1 MFLNAK
7 YQNIGRL
14 RVSKIKHRTKEALL
28 HLHFNYVQSEI
39 ALSRKKNP
47 RDLQFYVSLLVA
59 QQLSLCFTVCVDR
72 KERESDEPGDH
83 FAAGPSLLERRPA
96 FSRRLLSIV
105 NRLSPA
111 TLPRWKSALE
121 AKGRNFQIAIP
132 PGHSP
137 LFTGCCFSL
146 VAAVALIHFP
156 SYGGGRSR
164 RHEKAVG
171 TFRAE
176 TGETNTYHES
186 SLACVS
192 RNTFFPLYFPVW
204 SRRHDANE
212 HVLVFLFFS
221 QS

>member
-132 PGHSP
+132 PGHSL

-146 VAAVALIHFP
+146 
-156 SYGGGRSR
+156 GRRRVDSLSFVWWWAFTPPRKSR
-164 RHEKAVG
+164 R
-171 TFRAE
+171 
-176 TGETNTYHES
+176 N
-186 SLACVS
+186 LS
-192 RNTFFPLYFPVW
+192 RGNG
-204 SRRHDANE
+204 RNE
-212 HVLVFLFFS
+212 YISWKFARLRLP
-221 QS
+221 